1 MSYQSPINTT
11 LIKGSEVQILKE
23 KGIETAKQLMMG
35 LLDHMGIKTEVE
47 GSLKEGEIYLEVK
60 GDKEGILIGKRG
72 RTLDSLQFII
82 NRMVNKHLKEP
93 VKVYLDVN
101 HYKERRADSLTKM
114 AARLG
119 ERAKRTGKVLSIG
132 PFNAHDRRTIHVAL
146 KKDPSLRTESF
157 GEGEMKII
165 KIIPKSQTP

>member
-1 MSYQSPINTT
+1 M
-11 LIKGSEVQILKE
+11 KE
-23 KGIETAKQLMMG
+23 KGIEIATQLMTG

-60 GDKEGILIGKRG
+60 GDGDKGGVLIGKHG

-93 VKVYLDVN
+93 VKVYLDVS

-119 ERAKRTGKVLSIG
+119 ERVKRTGISVTIG
-132 PFNAHDRRTIHVAL
+132 PFNANDRRIIHVAL
-146 KKDPSLRTESF
+146 KEDPSLGTESL
-157 GEGEMKII
+157 GEGEMKMI